1 MIGINNP
8 KVSILIPC
16 YNSSKLIAETLR
28 SSLEQ
33 TWQNKEI
40 IVVDDGSTD
49 DSLAIAKQFE
59 SATLKVINQE
69 NKGASA
75 ARNRALIQS
84 QGDFIQY
91 LDADDLLAP
100 DKIELQINLLQ
111 RSDSNSIIA
120 GEWGRFYK
128 SPLETSFIT
137 EKVWQDMSSVDWL
150 VCSWGGGGMM
160 PLHSWLV
167 PHNIADRAGVWN
179 EELSVNDDGEY
190 FCRVVLASQGVKF
203 CMGAKSYYRS
213 GIPNSLSTRNSDVA
227 LESAFLAIKLCSS
240 YLLASEDNVPTRHV
254 SATAFQRFIY
264 SAYPNVLDLVKQAEM
279 NVRSLGVGGSD
290 LQISGSL
297 IFQIFKN
304 ILGWKTTK
312 RIQQMCIL
320 TANK

>member
-128 SPLETSFIT
+128 SPLETNFIT
-137 EKVWQDMSSVDWL
+137 EKVWQDMSPVDWL
-150 VCSWGGGGMM
+150 VCSWKGGGMM
-160 PLHSWLV
+160 PLHSWLI

-203 CMGAKSYYRS
+203 CAGAKSYYRS
-213 GIPNSLSTRNSDVA
+213 GI
-227 LESAFLAIKLCSS
+227 
-240 YLLASEDNVPTRHV
+240 
-254 SATAFQRFIY
+254 
-264 SAYPNVLDLVKQAEM
+264 
-279 NVRSLGVGGSD
+279 
-290 LQISGSL
+290 SGSL
-297 IFQIFKN
+297 SGSKSRKAWQSAYLSVDLCTNSLLTKENSDRTRYACACYWQLFVFMAYPQALDLIKYAEKQIHDLGGCDLVPEGGLMFKVIRQ
-304 ILGWKTTK
+304 ILGW
-312 RIQQMCIL
+312 RIAMRLQKLYYQYRQL
-320 TANK
+320 NR